1 MVRSWGLPQ
10 GMAASEKRPL
20 PVTSG
25 MQHDSVRLGDTPPED
40 PKQSDVSSTPRVVPP
55 RAAVLPWTVRLVT
68 VIVRHAWRSA
78 EFRRERVWEPGL
90 GAANPLAPAASHE
103 LVPGRWGGPFALFCY
118 FLKNFNRP
126 EKFQEQ

>member
-68 VIVRHAWRSA
+68 VIVRHAWHSA
-78 EFRRERVWEPGL
+78 EFQRERVWEPGL
-90 GAANPLAPAASHE
+90 GAANPLPKASHW
-103 LVPGRWGGPFALFCY
+103 LRPQATSWSQAGGVGLLLY
-118 FLKNFNRP
+118 FVIF
-126 EKFQEQ
+126 